1 MSQTKA
7 QLISDLVQALNFTG
21 TASAPANG
29 LFLSASNQ
37 LKLATASTERL
48 KIDGTEVVFND
59 DGASV
64 DFRVEGD
71 TSTHLLFV
79 DASADKIGIG
89 VSNPANTLE
98 ISGTFQSSTDANTA
112 SYTQAFNLTN
122 AINADFNVHLKTGST
137 TIGSGTTTPL
147 CFHIGGT
154 ANEKMRIHSDGNVG
168 IGTSAPSTRLEIK
181 QDNGVAYN
189 DRVQTASYNAARFFN
204 SSGHTG
210 AGAFTGMQFGITGD
224 SQNRICS
231 IGMITEASN
240 NRKSSLVFATD
251 DDGNRTE
258 KLRITGDGNV
268 GIGTTSPSSQLDG
281 ASNLVIGNTSEADSG
296 MTFVTSSSGQGLI
309 HFSDAVSGNERFD
322 GFIGYEQNNRAF
334 KFGTAQTEKMRID
347 SDGDVLVGLTTALS
361 TQAGSIQAAGP
372 IIAKSYINAH
382 TSNATVIEYIS
393 NVSKIRAYGATSGS
407 GILAFNTGGGGD
419 AADSEAM
426 RIGTSGNVYIGQTSG
441 SEQLG
446 VSGGTNAQTLSTN
459 STNSNGNMVQIKCS
473 GTTKLFLGSAGSF
486 ITGNT
491 GTTNQG
497 IRAEGS
503 LLFAAGG
510 HTERM
515 RIDSSG
521 NVLIGVNTTGSTS
534 EGMTI
539 RPGNESTLFRDSG
552 FVFLI
557 GGGQSGQRLIDFRQ
571 GGTSIGHI
579 SKSGTTNVSYSTS
592 SDYRLKE
599 NVVAISDGITRL
611 KTLKPY
617 RFNFKADADRTVDG
631 FFAHEVTAVPEAIA
645 GTKDEVDSDNN
656 PVYQGID
663 HSKLVPLLVAAV
675 QELITKVETL
685 EAA

>member
-372 IIAKSYINAH
+372 ILAKSYINSH
-382 TSNATVIEYIS
+382 TSSAIVIDHHN
-393 NVSKIRAYGATSGS
+393 NVSRIRTYGATSGT
-407 GILAFNTGGGGD
+407 GELAFNTGGGGD
-419 AADSEAM
+419 AADDEA
-426 RIGTSGNVYIGQTSG
+426 
-441 SEQLG
+441 
-446 VSGGTNAQTLSTN
+446 
-459 STNSNGNMVQIKCS
+459 
-473 GTTKLFLGSAGSF
+473 
-486 ITGNT
+486 
-491 GTTNQG
+491 
-497 IRAEGS
+497 
-503 LLFAAGG
+503 
-510 HTERM
+510 M

-521 NVLIGVNTTGSTS
+521 NVG
-534 EGMTI
+534 
-539 RPGNESTLFRDSG
+539 
-552 FVFLI
+552 I
-557 GGGQSGQRLIDFRQ
+557 GGATSVGTKLHIENPSGDAHIRLRGSANYGILFTRHSDAALT
-571 GGTSIGHI
+571 GYVGSGNAVNLGTSDIAISASLSGGSIKFQTNGTAATDEKMRILSGGGLTFNGDTAAANALDDYEEGSWTPDVVNRTSAAPNIQEGRYRKIGNQVFAYMHLNFNATLTVSGNGLVNI
-579 SKSGTTNVSYSTS
+579 SGLPFTS
-592 SDYRLKE
+592 SSGHSVYG
-599 NVVAISDGITRL
+599 VATSIHMNNSFSVGT
-611 KTLKPY
+611 
-617 RFNFKADADRTVDG
+617 N
-631 FFAHEVTAVPEAIA
+631 EAFL
-645 GTKDEVDSDNN
+645 NM
-656 PVYQGID
+656 
-663 HSKLVPLLVAAV
+663 LVPPNGTIANFYFNSSASNVHMPASRMGTGNLLTCIVYF
-675 QELITKVETL
+675 TD
-685 EAA
+685 

>member
-372 IIAKSYINAH
+372 ILAKSYINSH
-382 TSNATVIEYIS
+382 TSSAIVIDHHN
-393 NVSKIRAYGATSGS
+393 NVSRIRTYGATSGT
-407 GILAFNTGGGGD
+407 GELAFNTGGGGD
-419 AADSEAM
+419 AADDEA
-426 RIGTSGNVYIGQTSG
+426 
-441 SEQLG
+441 
-446 VSGGTNAQTLSTN
+446 
-459 STNSNGNMVQIKCS
+459 
-473 GTTKLFLGSAGSF
+473 
-486 ITGNT
+486 
-491 GTTNQG
+491 
-497 IRAEGS
+497 
-503 LLFAAGG
+503 
-510 HTERM
+510 M

-521 NVLIGVNTTGSTS
+521 NVGIGTSSPDEKLHITNAATFAGLKVSTTNSTTRAMIELNGKDGS
-534 EGMTI
+534 
-539 RPGNESTLFRDSG
+539 GNEVELRLGGFGDTGRGEIFTVTNHAIGFATNNAAAQFKMNTNGNFQIVDGNLTVANGHGVDFSATADSG
-552 FVFLI
+552 GTVATNGELLDDYEHGSWIPDIFNAGQSSNWTAKDGNYIKVGNRVTVWMRCDGGTAPRSGASGGHLTITGLPFAISGMDSNTILGI
-557 GGGQSGQRLIDFRQ
+557 GGGNFISSGSIDVNISTSGSGNPFIRR
-571 GGTSIGHI
+571 GGNNYAEQCNYFSACFHY
-579 SKSGTTNVSYSTS
+579 NVS
-592 SDYRLKE
+592 
-599 NVVAISDGITRL
+599 
-611 KTLKPY
+611 
-617 RFNFKADADRTVDG
+617 
-631 FFAHEVTAVPEAIA
+631 
-645 GTKDEVDSDNN
+645 
-656 PVYQGID
+656 
-663 HSKLVPLLVAAV
+663 
-675 QELITKVETL
+675 
-685 EAA
+685 